1 MGTAGRHRRNTGLAI
16 LISREAPVRQVTM
29 REVKDPELQLLVCD
43 MHVHGAPMRVVISH
57 GDPRSGHYLKV
68 KDYKRG

>member
-1 MGTAGRHRRNTGLAI
+1 
-16 LISREAPVRQVTM
+16 M

-68 KDYKRG
+68 KHYTSR